1 MHLRNLRMNKFFF
14 IIIIFFGFSSYSQ
27 TIESSRED
35 KRAQVLNDTI
45 NEPSTKSTS
54 NKNLKNKKAT
64 IDMYKIISYKRDTTY
79 FDTTLSI
86 KKDYKYNYLRKDNF
100 ELISF
105 SNVGQT
111 YNTLSSNFQNIHTL
125 PVLGARARHFN
136 YMEVEDINYYQVPT
150 PFTELFYKT
159 AFQQGQILDA
169 FFTTNMSKQFNFSI
183 AYKGMRSLG
192 KYQHI
197 LTSTGNFRFTSN
209 YQTKSGRYQARAHI
223 VMQDLL
229 NQENGGLT
237 DEDVINFQSGDE
249 EFKDRG
255 VFDPIFQNA
264 ESILEGRRFYLDHKY
279 NIIRG
284 NDSLQ
289 HNFSLGNIIS
299 FEDKYFQFKQTA
311 RSDFFG
317 SAFLNSNINDK
328 VTLENFYNRVYI
340 NYDNPIIGNINF
352 NVDYTNYNYGYN
364 SLVILN
370 GETITNRLKGSIVT
384 LGGSYKKQIGAFQL
398 DGEFG
403 INISCDIE
411 GNFFTGQAAYQLTD
425 DINAIAK
432 INSNSR
438 QPNYNHLL
446 YQSDYINYNW
456 NNSNRFENIQTQQL
470 AFKIE
475 SQKLANIEL
484 DYTNINNYTYFA
496 KNEEQSIKPF
506 QSEETINYFRI
517 KLNRE
522 ISYGKFALDNTVL
535 YQNVLNGEDVLNIP
549 QIITRNTLYFR
560 DHLFKKA
567 MYLETGITFNY
578 FTKYNM
584 NGYDP
589 LLAEFYTQNQTKL
602 GGFPRMDF
610 FVNAKIR
617 QTRIYIK
624 AEHFNSHFTGYDY
637 FSAPNNPYRDFT
649 VRFGIV
655 WNFFL

>member
-1 MHLRNLRMNKFFF
+1 MNKFFF

-403 INISCDIE
+403 INISGDIE

>member
-1 MHLRNLRMNKFFF
+1 MNKFLLISIAFF
-14 IIIIFFGFSSYSQ
+14 YGLNCYSQ
-27 TIESSRED
+27 TIENVRDE
-35 KRAQVLNDTI
+35 KRAQVINDSI
-45 NEPSTKSTS
+45 NPNSKSTS
-54 NKNLKNKKAT
+54 NKNIKNEKAT

-159 AFQQGQILDA
+159 AFQQGHILDA

-289 HNFSLGNIIS
+289 HNFSIGNIIS

-403 INISCDIE
+403 INISGDIE

>member
-403 INISCDIE
+403 INISGDIE

>member
-1 MHLRNLRMNKFFF
+1 MKKS
-14 IIIIFFGFSSYSQ
+14 IIFLFLLFNALLLKAQIENTTAIDSTALNLK
-27 TIESSRED
+27 TIQVDDNVNKSNISREKKTPKVD
-35 KRAQVLNDTI
+35 
-45 NEPSTKSTS
+45 
-54 NKNLKNKKAT
+54 KAT
-64 IDMYKIISYKRDTTY
+64 IDMYKIISHKSDTTY
-79 FDTTLSI
+79 ADTTLSI
-86 KKDYKYNYLRKDNF
+86 KKDYKFNYLRKDNF
-100 ELISF
+100 ELMAF

-111 YNTLSSNFQNIHTL
+111 YNTLSSNFQNTNTL

-136 YMEVEDINYYQVPT
+136 YMEVEDINYYEVPT

-159 AFQQGQILDA
+159 AFQQGQVLDA

-192 KYQHI
+192 KYQRV

-209 YQTKSGRYQARAHI
+209 YQTKNGRYQARAHI

-229 NQENGGLT
+229 NQESGGLT

-255 VFDPIFQNA
+255 VFDPILLNA
-264 ESILEGRRFYLDHKY
+264 ESILEGRRFYLDHQY
-279 NIIRG
+279 NIIKS

-289 HNFSLGNIIS
+289 HNLSIGNVIS
-299 FEDKYFQFKQTA
+299 FEDKYYQFTQTA

-317 SAFLNSNINDK
+317 EAFLNSNLDDK
-328 VTLENFYNRVYI
+328 VTLENFYNRMFL

-352 NVDYTNYNYGYN
+352 NIDYTNFNYGYN

-370 GETITNRLKGSIVT
+370 GETIPNRLKGSIIT
-384 LGGSYKKQIGAFQL
+384 LGGSYQKQIGAFQL
-398 DGEFG
+398 NGELG
-403 INISCDIE
+403 INISGDFD
-411 GNFFTGQAAYQLTD
+411 GNFLTGQAGYQLTD
-425 DINAIAK
+425 DINLKAK
-432 INSNSR
+432 INTNSR

-456 NNSNRFENIQTQQL
+456 NNSKNFENIQTQQL
-470 AFKIE
+470 AFRIE

-496 KNEEQSIKPF
+496 KNEVQAIKPF
-506 QSEETINYFRI
+506 QSDETINYFRI

-522 ISYGKFALDNTVL
+522 IVYGKFALDNTVM
-535 YQNVLNGEDVLNIP
+535 YQNVLNGEGILNVP
-549 QIITRNTLYFR
+549 QIITRNTLYFH

-578 FTKYNM
+578 FTEYNM

-589 LLAEFYTQNQTKL
+589 LLAEFYTQNNTKL
-602 GGFPRMDF
+602 GGFPRLDF

-617 QTRIYIK
+617 QTRIYLK
-624 AEHFNSHFTGYDY
+624 AEHFNSHFTGYEY
-637 FSAPNNPYRDFT
+637 FSAPNTPYRDFT
-649 VRFGIV
+649 VRFGLV

>member
-1 MHLRNLRMNKFFF
+1 MKKPIFFLFFF
-14 IIIIFFGFSSYSQ
+14 LCCQIIFS
-27 TIESSRED
+27 
-35 KRAQVLNDTI
+35 QVLTSNKQGTGKQTMLDSTK
-45 NEPSTKSTS
+45 PSSKSTS
-54 NKNLKNKKAT
+54 NKSIKNEKAT
-64 IDMYKIISYKRDTTY
+64 IDMYKIISHISDTT
-79 FDTTLSI
+79 FADTTLSI
-86 KKDYKYNYLRKDNF
+86 KKDYRFNYLRKDNF

-105 SNVGQT
+105 SNLGQT
-111 YNTLSSNFQNIHTL
+111 YNTLSTNFQNTHTL

-159 AFQQGQILDA
+159 AFSQGQVLDA

-192 KYQHI
+192 KYQRV

-209 YQTKSGRYQARAHI
+209 YQTKNGRYRARAHI
-223 VMQDLL
+223 VMQDLF
-229 NQENGGLT
+229 NQESGGLT

-255 VFDPIFQNA
+255 VFDPVLLNA
-264 ESILEGRRFYLDHKY
+264 ENILEGRRFHLDHQY
-279 NIIRG
+279 NIIKG

-289 HNFSLGNIIS
+289 HNLSIGNVIS
-299 FEDKYFQFKQTA
+299 FQDKYYQFTQTS

-317 SAFLNSNINDK
+317 EAFLNSNLDDK
-328 VTLENFYNRVYI
+328 VTLENFYNRMFLK
-340 NYDNPIIGNINF
+340 YDNPIIGNINF

-370 GETITNRLKGSIVT
+370 GETIPNRLKGSNIT
-384 LGGSYKKQIGAFQL
+384 LGGSYQKQIGAFQL
-398 DGEFG
+398 DGELG
-403 INISCDIE
+403 INISGDFD
-411 GNFFTGQAAYQLTD
+411 GNFLVGQAAYQLTD
-425 DINAIAK
+425 DINLKAK
-432 INSNSR
+432 INTSSC
-438 QPNYNHLL
+438 QPNYNYLL

-456 NNSNRFENIQTQQL
+456 NNSNNFKNIQTQQL

-496 KNEEQSIKPF
+496 KNEEQAVKPF

-522 ISYGKFALDNTVL
+522 IAYGKFALDNTVM
-535 YQNVLNGEDVLNIP
+535 YQNVFNGEGILNVP

-578 FTKYNM
+578 FTEYNM
-584 NGYDP
+584 NAYDP

-602 GGFPRMDF
+602 GGFPRLDF

-617 QTRIYIK
+617 QTRIYLK
-624 AEHFNSHFTGYDY
+624 AEHFNSHFTGYEY

-649 VRFGIV
+649 VRFGLV

>member
-1 MHLRNLRMNKFFF
+1 MKYFFGIVFF
-14 IIIIFFGFSSYSQ
+14 IFIPLNIYSQ
-27 TIESSRED
+27 VERIPKAKVDQNQNLSDTSSV
-35 KRAQVLNDTI
+35 KNNKKSKKAI
-45 NEPSTKSTS
+45 KNE
-54 NKNLKNKKAT
+54 KAT
-64 IDMYKIISYKRDTTY
+64 IDLYKIISHKSDTT
-79 FDTTLSI
+79 FVDTTLSI
-86 KKDYKYNYLRKDNF
+86 KKDYKFNYLRKDNF

-105 SNVGQT
+105 SNLGQT
-111 YNTLSSNFQNIHTL
+111 YNTLSSNFQNSNTL

-159 AFQQGQILDA
+159 AFSQGQVLDA

-192 KYQHI
+192 KYQRV
-197 LTSTGNFRFTSN
+197 LTSTGNFRFTTN
-209 YQTKSGRYQARAHI
+209 YQTKNGRYQAKAHI

-237 DEDVINFQSGDE
+237 DEDVVNFQSGDE
-249 EFKDRG
+249 EFRDRG
-255 VFDPIFQNA
+255 VFDPVLLNA
-264 ESILEGRRFYLDHKY
+264 ENILEGRRFYLDHQY
-279 NIIRG
+279 NIIKRS
-284 NDSLQ
+284 DSLQ
-289 HNFSLGNIIS
+289 HNLSVGNVIS
-299 FEDKYFQFKQTA
+299 FEDKYYQFTQTA

-317 SAFLNSNINDK
+317 EAFQNTNIFDK
-328 VTLENFYNRVYI
+328 VTLENFYNRVFL

-370 GETITNRLKGSIVT
+370 GETIPNRLKGSVLT
-384 LGGSYKKQIGAFQL
+384 LGGSYQKQIGAFQL
-398 DGEFG
+398 DGELG
-403 INISCDIE
+403 INISGEFD
-411 GNFFTGQAAYQLTD
+411 GNFLLGQAAYQLTD
-425 DINAIAK
+425 DINVKAK
-432 INSNSR
+432 INTSSR
-438 QPNYNHLL
+438 QPNYSHLL

-456 NNSNRFENIQTQQL
+456 NNSNNFKNIQTQQL
-470 AFKIE
+470 AFRIE

-496 KNEEQSIKPF
+496 KNEEQAVKPF

-517 KLNRE
+517 KLSRE
-522 ISYGKFALDNTVL
+522 IAYGKFALDNTIM
-535 YQNVLNGEDVLNIP
+535 YQNVLNGEGVLNVP

-578 FTKYNM
+578 FTEYNM
-584 NGYDP
+584 NAYDP

-624 AEHFNSHFTGYDY
+624 AEHFNSHFTGYEY

-649 VRFGIV
+649 VRFGLV

>member
-1 MHLRNLRMNKFFF
+1 MNKFLLISIAFF
-14 IIIIFFGFSSYSQ
+14 YGLNCYSQ
-27 TIESSRED
+27 TIENVRDE
-35 KRAQVLNDTI
+35 KRAQVINDSI
-45 NEPSTKSTS
+45 NPNSKSTS
-54 NKNLKNKKAT
+54 NKNIKNEKAT

-403 INISCDIE
+403 INISGDIE

>member
-1 MHLRNLRMNKFFF
+1 MNKFFF

>member
-1 MHLRNLRMNKFFF
+1 MNKFLLISIAFF
-14 IIIIFFGFSSYSQ
+14 YGLNCYSQ
-27 TIESSRED
+27 TIENVREE
-35 KRAQVLNDTI
+35 KRAQVINDSI
-45 NEPSTKSTS
+45 NPNSKSTS
-54 NKNLKNKKAT
+54 NKNIKNEKAT
-64 IDMYKIISYKRDTTY
+64 IDMYKIISHKSDTT
-79 FDTTLSI
+79 FADTTLSLE
-86 KKDYKYNYLRKDNF
+86 KDYKFNYLRKDNF
-100 ELISF
+100 ELLPF
-105 SNVGQT
+105 SNVGQS
-111 YNTLSSNFQNIHTL
+111 YNSLSSNFQNTHTL

-136 YMEVEDINYYQVPT
+136 YMEVEDINYFEVPT

-192 KYQHI
+192 KYQRV

-209 YQTKSGRYQARAHI
+209 YQTKNGRYQARAHI

-229 NQENGGLT
+229 NQESGGLT
-237 DEDVINFQSGDE
+237 DEDVINFQSGEE

-255 VFDPIFQNA
+255 VFDPVLLNA
-264 ESILEGRRFYLDHKY
+264 ENILEGRRFHLDHQY
-279 NIIRG
+279 NIIKG

-289 HNFSLGNIIS
+289 HHLSVGNIIS
-299 FEDKYFQFKQTA
+299 FEDKYYQFTQTS

-317 SAFLNSNINDK
+317 NAFLNSNLDDK
-328 VTLENFYNRVYI
+328 VTLENFYNRVFL

-370 GETITNRLKGSIVT
+370 DETIPNRLKGSIIT
-384 LGGSYKKQIGAFQL
+384 LGGSYQKQIGAFQL
-398 DGEFG
+398 DAELG
-403 INISCDIE
+403 INISGDFD
-411 GNFFTGQAAYQLTD
+411 GNFLIGQAAYQLTD
-425 DINAIAK
+425 DIHLKAK
-432 INSNSR
+432 VNTNSR

-470 AFKIE
+470 AFRIE
-475 SQKLANIEL
+475 SKQLANIEL

-496 KNEEQSIKPF
+496 KNEEQAIKPF
-506 QSEETINYFRI
+506 QSDETINYFRI

-522 ISYGKFALDNTVL
+522 IAYGKIALDNTIM
-535 YQNVLNGEDVLNIP
+535 YQNVLNGEGMLNVP

-578 FTKYNM
+578 FTEYNM

-602 GGFPRMDF
+602 GGFPRLDF

-617 QTRIYIK
+617 QTRIYLK
-624 AEHFNSHFTGYDY
+624 AEHFNSHFTGYEY
-637 FSAPNNPYRDFT
+637 FSAPNTPYRDFT
-649 VRFGIV
+649 VRFGLV